1 MGNDRLQMA
10 IVGYGGMGAY
20 HVHLAHASDRIRVKG
35 VFDIDDGRLR
45 LASESGLVAYP
56 SFTALL
62 ADREVAIVLIATPN
76 DVHKTL
82 AIRALE
88 AGKHVICEKPVA
100 LTVDEFK
107 AMMAV
112 ADEMGRML
120 IVHQNRRWDEDFL
133 TVRRLW
139 QEKRIG
145 DIFHVESRVQG
156 ANGIPGDW
164 RHCPTQ
170 GGGMLLDWGVHLLDQ
185 LLLLDDSE
193 IDHVYASL
201 SYVLGH
207 EVDDGFTAHI
217 AFKSG
222 LTAHIEVGTTNFIK
236 LPRWYVKGTEGNALI
251 ADWDLSGGVVMC
263 VRESVTPEPVPI
275 QAGVGLTKTMAPP
288 NEDAVAEHPLPAP
301 LHPQS
306 SFYNNVAQAILEGE
320 APMVKNDEVL
330 RVMNLMAAI
339 VTASHE
345 RRVVEHVDSVR

>member
-112 ADEMGRML
+112 ADKMGRML

-164 RHCPTQ
+164 RHCPAQ
-170 GGGMLLDWGVHLLDQ
+170 GGR
-185 LLLLDDSE
+185 
-193 IDHVYASL
+193 YAAG
-201 SYVLGH
+201 LGR
-207 EVDDGFTAHI
+207 
-217 AFKSG
+217 SP
-222 LTAHIEVGTTNFIK
+222 
-236 LPRWYVKGTEGNALI
+236 PR
-251 ADWDLSGGVVMC
+251 
-263 VRESVTPEPVPI
+263 
-275 QAGVGLTKTMAPP
+275 
-288 NEDAVAEHPLPAP
+288 PAP
-301 LHPQS
+301 
-306 SFYNNVAQAILEGE
+306 VA
-320 APMVKNDEVL
+320 
-330 RVMNLMAAI
+330 
-339 VTASHE
+339 
-345 RRVVEHVDSVR
+345 RR